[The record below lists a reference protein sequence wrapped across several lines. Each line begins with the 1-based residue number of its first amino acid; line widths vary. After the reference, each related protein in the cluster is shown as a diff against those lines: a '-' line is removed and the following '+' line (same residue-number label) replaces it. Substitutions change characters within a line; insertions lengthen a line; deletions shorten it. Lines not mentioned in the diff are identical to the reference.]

1 MKIQLLFNNGL
12 GLTPAGA
19 QHNQSL
25 AELAKRWESSGAIH
39 QGAGVYDISSFP
51 EEEKEKWA
59 RIARDHQRSYR
70 VVK

>member
-1 MKIQLLFNNGL
+1 MKIQLLFNTGR

-19 QHNQSL
+19 QRNRTQREL
-25 AELAKRWESSGAIH
+25 AERWLQKGAVH
-39 QGAGVYDISSFP
+39 LGDGLYDISSFP